1 MQFPVSPE
9 KNEALRRAM
18 ERLGITESD
27 FEETFVRSG
36 GAGGQNVNK
45 VATCVLLKHKPTG
58 FMVKCQKDRSQAMNR
73 FFARRILLET
83 IEAKQ
88 LGRESAQAH
97 QIAKIRKQKQKRR
110 KRSSLKY
117 ASHSS
122 AEG

>member
-9 KNEALRRAM
+9 KNEALKRAM
-18 ERLGITESD
+18 ERLGVAESD

-73 FFARRILLET
+73 FFARRILLEM

-88 LGRESAQAH
+88 LGRESTQARK
-97 QIAKIRKQKQKRR
+97 IAKIRKQKQKRR
-110 KRSSLKY
+110 KRFKEKRV
-117 ASHSS
+117 AHSV
-122 AEG
+122 